1 MLKPTLQDASDVIET
16 LPEGDQDLLL
26 EIVQRRR
33 IERRRSQMARNAE
46 ETLQAVREG
55 TASYGSLE
63 DLKRN
68 LLNEE

>member
-1 MLKPTLQDASDVIET
+1 MPKPTLQDALDVIET

-55 TASYGSLE
+55 TAGYGSLE